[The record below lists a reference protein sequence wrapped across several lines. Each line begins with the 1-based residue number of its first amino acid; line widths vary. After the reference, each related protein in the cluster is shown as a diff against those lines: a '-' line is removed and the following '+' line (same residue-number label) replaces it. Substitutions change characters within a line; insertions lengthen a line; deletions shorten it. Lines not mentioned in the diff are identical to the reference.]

1 MIEFPRRCRLDLN
14 TSAEL
19 AIYKAIQDVEEI
31 GVDERLTDIVIMLV
45 KARDLLSDY
54 VDSDSDK
61 GLKEAVY
68 TSIGAASMCWEETPK
83 GEFDEQ
89 LANTISEKLC
99 EDIQKLYGNK

>member
-1 MIEFPRRCRLDLN
+1 MIEFPRINRLDLN
-14 TSAEL
+14 TPAEL

-31 GVDERLTDIVIMLV
+31 GADERLTDIVIMLG

-54 VDSDSDK
+54 IDSNPDK
-61 GLKEAVY
+61 ELKEAVY
-68 TSIGAASMCWEETPK
+68 TSIGAASMCWKETPK

-99 EDIQKLYGNK
+99 EDIKKLYGNK